1 MNHNDM
7 IKIASEAALMAGEE
21 IMKKYNDSEFI
32 DFKKKKDNSPL
43 TKADRASHNII
54 SKILKNTKIEIISEE
69 KKIAEFDKR
78 KKWKYYW
85 LVDPLDGT
93 KEFIKK
99 NGEFTVNIALIKN
112 NIPYIGI
119 VYCPTFKTLYWND
132 PKTGSYKKHINNV
145 IKLKKR
151 EEINFKDPNLR
162 VVTSRSHMNEET
174 EGFLTKLNKP
184 QIVPVGSSLKILF
197 LAENNADI
205 YPRYGPTMEWDT
217 AAAHA
222 IANGSNVKLFKS
234 NDKSEISYNKKN
246 LLNPFFLAYP
256 KD

>member
-21 IMKKYNDSEFI
+21 IMKIYNDSEFI

-69 KKIAEFDKR
+69 KKIIEFDKR

>member
-21 IMKKYNDSEFI
+21 IMKIYNDSEFI

-43 TKADRASHNII
+43 TKADRASHKII
-54 SKILKNTKIEIISEE
+54 SKILKNTNIDIISEE
-69 KKIAEFDKR
+69 KKITEFDKR

-162 VVTSRSHMNEET
+162 VVTSRSHMNKET